1 MKAQQKSLE
10 QIIEGLKESKI
21 LEQLLLENADE
32 ALFFYTIEGKLIY
45 VNSAFQKITGYTTE
59 ELFEKNTIPFVH
71 PDDQEWTMKQCQSL
85 FKGKVFD
92 DVESRIVRKD
102 GEIRWVSS
110 TWKIV
115 HDNDGRPI
123 GIKGKQ
129 RDITDRK
136 ETEQQFKESEQ
147 FNRMLLEEVQLKQ
160 VEETLREE
168 QNKSQ
173 RYLDTV
179 EAIIVA
185 LDTSGNITQVNRKGC
200 ELLGYEQGKLVGE
213 NWFDNFIPPEDKEN
227 DMQVFQDLIAGNIQR
242 VEYHEN
248 AITIRNGEQRIIAWH
263 NKILRDDDN
272 NIIGTLAA
280 GEDVT
285 VRKRVEEKAFELLNQ
300 NRELTQRLFYIQEQE
315 RRHLARELHDEY
327 GQWLTALRMHAH
339 LLDERCTDNELDVH
353 DSIVVIEN
361 ISSQMHKSI
370 HRMIQELRPVD
381 LDELGLKDSLQ
392 ELVDRWQENYP
403 RTHCDLNTK
412 GNFDDVN
419 RMLGVTI
426 YRIVQESLT
435 NTAKYAEADNVSIQL
450 DRYTGQTEGS
460 DYLLLRIKDD
470 GKGINPDESTEGFGI
485 VGMRERVLA
494 ARGEFVLNYT
504 PGEGVLIEASLPLS
518 VKDRRKYYR
527 CLKI

>member
-1 MKAQQKSLE
+1 MLPAE
-10 QIIEGLKESKI
+10 IDIVNFI
-21 LEQLLLENADE
+21 APVYHDFFHVVLLEVNHGGHLV
-32 ALFFYTIEGKLIY
+32 ALLGEEVKL
-45 VNSAFQKITGYTTE
+45 
-59 ELFEKNTIPFVH
+59 
-71 PDDQEWTMKQCQSL
+71 
-85 FKGKVFD
+85 
-92 DVESRIVRKD
+92 VR
-102 GEIRWVSS
+102 E
-110 TWKIV
+110 
-115 HDNDGRPI
+115 
-123 GIKGKQ
+123 
-129 RDITDRK
+129 
-136 ETEQQFKESEQ
+136 F
-147 FNRMLLEEVQLKQ
+147 LLEK
-160 VEETLREE
+160 
-168 QNKSQ
+168 
-173 RYLDTV
+173 YLTDFPAYPLV
-179 EAIIVA
+179 DHGFGKAEPIPDFKWAFGVA
-185 LDTSGNITQVNRKGC
+185 
-200 ELLGYEQGKLVGE
+200 
-213 NWFDNFIPPEDKEN
+213 
-227 DMQVFQDLIAGNIQR
+227 
-242 VEYHEN
+242 H
-248 AITIRNGEQRIIAWH
+248 
-263 NKILRDDDN
+263 
-272 NIIGTLAA
+272 GTR
-280 GEDVT
+280 T
-285 VRKRVEEKAFELLNQ
+285 
-300 NRELTQRLFYIQEQE
+300 
-315 RRHLARELHDEY
+315 
-327 GQWLTALRMHAH
+327 HA
-339 LLDERCTDNELDVH
+339 